1 MTVVVCVTPPPVP
14 VTVIVLVPLVA
25 LLPTAIVITDD
36 PVPGAGMGFGL
47 KLTVTRLPSPE
58 ADNEIAELKPFKAVV
73 LIVELPE
80 LPRVTVTEAGEALMV
95 KSGAT
100 PVTVRETVVVCV
112 MPPPTPVT
120 VMVYVPGATLPP
132 TAIVINEVPVP
143 GAGIGLVPN
152 VTVTPLGCP
161 VADNVMALLKP
172 FKAVVLMVDVPLLP
186 CCTVT
191 EDGDAL
197 MVKSGVVLPQF
208 ANLKF
213 AMRVLQ
219 LNEPVVLMYSC
230 VYQNVQSSTGST
242 CMPL

>member
-1 MTVVVCVTPPPVP
+1 MTVVLCVTPPPLP
-14 VTVIVLVPLVA
+14 VTVIVVVPLLAFLAAV
-25 LLPTAIVITDD
+25 IVMTDD

-47 KLTVTRLPSPE
+47 KLTVTRPPWPE

-80 LPRVTVTEAGEALMV
+80 LPRATVSEAGEALIL
-95 KSGAT
+95 KSGVT

-112 MPPPTPVT
+112 MPPPTPET
-120 VMVYVPGATLPP
+120 VMVYVPGVTLAP

-161 VADNVMALLKP
+161 EADNVMALLKP
-172 FKAVVLMVDVPLLP
+172 FKAVVLMVDVPLWP

-197 MVKSGVVLPQF
+197 IVKSGLVLPQF
-208 ANLKF
+208 ENLKF

-219 LNEPVVLMYSC
+219 LNEPVVLSYSC
-230 VYQNVQSSTGST
+230 VYQKVQSSTGST
-242 CMPL
+242 CMAL

>member
-1 MTVVVCVTPPPVP
+1 MTPPPVP

-25 LLPTAIVITDD
+25 FLPTAIVMTDD

-47 KLTVTRLPSPE
+47 KLTVTRLPCPE
-58 ADNEIAELKPFKAVV
+58 ADNEIAELKPFNAVV
-73 LIVELPE
+73 LIVEWPE
-80 LPRVTVTEAGEALMV
+80 LPRVTVTEAGEALML
-95 KSGAT
+95 KSGVT

-120 VMVYVPGATLPP
+120 VMVYVPGVTLPP

-161 VADNVMALLKP
+161 LADNVMALLKP
-172 FKAVVLMVDVPLLP
+172 FKAVVLMVDVPLWP

-213 AMRVLQ
+213 AIRVAQ
-219 LNEPVVLMYSC
+219 LNEPVVFMYSC